1 MCRARPR
8 ASAPPAASLMH
19 LATEA
24 SPNPRRR
31 RRFPNHRDARK
42 DANSMASMTLDRAT
56 GFDPGIARPNL
67 KLKFDLRRIIMAS
80 VVAILGLGAG
90 VYGYDWLANGR
101 FIESTD
107 DAYVGGNVTAIAP
120 HVAGFVSQL
129 AVDDNQHVRKGQL
142 LLRLDDRDF
151 RAAVDHAEAVVQAQQ
166 AALSD
171 LQAKYV
177 LQQSLIRQ
185 SEADLAARQAQ
196 GKIAHDDNGRYQDLL
211 CAVGARRRT
220 RHNLPSLR
228 RARPPPL
235 PASIL
240 PCCRPRSIRRART
253 WRRRKP
259 I

>member
-8 ASAPPAASLMH
+8 ASARAAASLMH
-19 LATEA
+19 PATAA
-24 SPNPRRR
+24 SANARRH

-42 DANSMASMTLDRAT
+42 DANSMASVTLDRAT
-56 GFDPGIARPNL
+56 GFAPVHVRPNL
-67 KLKFDLRRIIMAS
+67 KLKFDRRRVLIAG

-90 VYGYDWLANGR
+90 VYGYEWLANGR

-196 GKIAHDDNGRYQDLL
+196 AKFAHDDDVRYQDLMR
-211 CAVGARRRT
+211 AVA
-220 RHNLPSLR
+220 
-228 RARPPPL
+228 
-235 PASIL
+235 
-240 PCCRPRSIRRART
+240 
-253 WRRRKP
+253 
-259 I
+259 